1 MLSVIAI
8 GGMGKTALAWYWL
21 MEDIVGSDEQP
32 RKVVWW
38 SFYDYESGFGR
49 FLKKAIEY
57 FSDDEV
63 DWNSLESRRDQMEFL
78 YKLLCDTRFLLVFDG
93 VERVLRA
100 YYNLGSPYQGDE
112 IKEDERGDFRACIE
126 PNCGMFL
133 QWLASGNLRTKTLFT
148 SRLYPKELEDLDSC
162 LRKDLEQMDK
172 KDAVDFFYRQ
182 GVKGTRAEIEM
193 ACDSVGYHPL
203 SLRLLS
209 GMIVHDPK
217 NPGDI
222 QEWLKYNLIPELKGK
237 EGHNILE
244 LAYNSLDEKKQR
256 FISRLSAFRN
266 PMDYD
271 AVSIFNLFG
280 SEEKFNE
287 VLIELEERGMLFRD
301 EKSSKFDLH
310 PIVRKYCYDRLKDKK
325 SIHLILEDY
334 FALMPGCGLIPDP
347 EEKIN
352 SVEDLVPLIEFYYHI
367 VRAGRYETAM
377 VLYYHRLHY
386 ALYYKFGEYQTI
398 IELLRA
404 LFPDGEDKLP
414 KLREDYLAWT
424 LNSLG
429 VSYSI
434 SGQSRWAKPLF
445 KKQITIREKRG
456 EKKNLVTGLGNLA
469 GDQILTGE
477 FDAAEA
483 NLRRVIEIG
492 RGIKDVFEEAVGH
505 RDLGLLLTYRGKFE
519 ESENELISA
528 LELLTK
534 SDFAQS
540 QCVLWTYHSSR
551 ALLMLNADEVLK
563 YALKACE
570 LADVKHHVRDI
581 IRVEYFLGAA
591 HLMKGNFV
599 ETEKHLTEALAQ
611 ERKINLVEFEPDIL
625 LEFAKL
631 LFRQNHKEEAL
642 KYADEALQIADRCE
656 YRLKQ
661 ADIHNFLAEF
671 YLDAGDLKLAKEHGE
686 IAKER
691 AECGYKPALEKAEKL
706 LNEIERR

>member
-1 MLSVIAI
+1 
-8 GGMGKTALAWYWL
+8 
-21 MEDIVGSDEQP
+21 
-32 RKVVWW
+32 
-38 SFYDYESGFGR
+38 
-49 FLKKAIEY
+49 
-57 FSDDEV
+57 
-63 DWNSLESRRDQMEFL
+63 MEFL
-78 YKLLCDTRFLLVFDG
+78 YKILCDNRFLLVLDG

-133 QWLASGNLRTKTLFT
+133 QWLASGKPRTKTLLT
-148 SRLYPKELEDLDSC
+148 SRLYPKELDDLAGC
-162 LRKDLEQMDK
+162 LRKDLEQMEK
-172 KDAVDFFYRQ
+172 EDAVAFFHRQ

-203 SLRLLS
+203 YLRLLS
-209 GMIVHDPK
+209 GVIVHYPK

-244 LAYNSLDEKKQR
+244 VAYNSLDEKKQA
-256 FISRLSAFRN
+256 FMSRLSAFRN

-271 AVSIFNLFG
+271 AVSILNLFG
-280 SEEKFNE
+280 SEENFND
-287 VLIELEERGMLFRD
+287 VLIELVDRGMLFRE
-301 EKSSKFDLH
+301 EKSNKFDLH
-310 PIVRKYCYDRLKDKK
+310 PIVRKYCYDRLEDKK
-325 SIHLILEDY
+325 NIHLILGDY

-352 SVEDLVPLIEFYYHI
+352 SVEDLVPVIEFYYHI
-367 VRAGRYETAM
+367 VRAGMYETAM
-377 VLYYHRLHY
+377 VLYYHRVHY

-414 KLREDYLAWT
+414 KLREDYL
-424 LNSLG
+424 

-540 QCVLWTYHSSR
+540 QCVLWTLWTYHSSR
-551 ALLMLNADEVLK
+551 ALLMSNADEVLK

-570 LADVKHHVRDI
+570 LADVKHHVRDF
-581 IRVEYFLGAA
+581 IRAEYLLGAA
-591 HLMKGNFV
+591 HLLKGNFV
-599 ETEKHLTEALAQ
+599 EAEKHLTEALTRD
-611 ERKINLVEFEPDIL
+611 RKINLVELEPDIL

-631 LFRQNHKEEAL
+631 RFKQKRKEEAL
-642 KYADEALQIADRCE
+642 EFADEALQIADRCE

-671 YLDAGDLKLAKEHGE
+671 YLAADDFDKAKEHGE

-691 AECGYKPALEKAEKL
+691 TACGYKPALAKAEKL
-706 LNEIERR
+706 LNDIERR

>member
-1 MLSVIAI
+1 
-8 GGMGKTALAWYWL
+8 
-21 MEDIVGSDEQP
+21 
-32 RKVVWW
+32 
-38 SFYDYESGFGR
+38 
-49 FLKKAIEY
+49 
-57 FSDDEV
+57 
-63 DWNSLESRRDQMEFL
+63 
-78 YKLLCDTRFLLVFDG
+78 
-93 VERVLRA
+93 
-100 YYNLGSPYQGDE
+100 
-112 IKEDERGDFRACIE
+112 
-126 PNCGMFL
+126 
-133 QWLASGNLRTKTLFT
+133 
-148 SRLYPKELEDLDSC
+148 
-162 LRKDLEQMDK
+162 
-172 KDAVDFFYRQ
+172 
-182 GVKGTRAEIEM
+182 
-193 ACDSVGYHPL
+193 
-203 SLRLLS
+203 
-209 GMIVHDPK
+209 
-217 NPGDI
+217 
-222 QEWLKYNLIPELKGK
+222 
-237 EGHNILE
+237 
-244 LAYNSLDEKKQR
+244 
-256 FISRLSAFRN
+256 
-266 PMDYD
+266 MDYD

-599 ETEKHLTEALAQ
+599 
-611 ERKINLVEFEPDIL
+611 
-625 LEFAKL
+625 
-631 LFRQNHKEEAL
+631 
-642 KYADEALQIADRCE
+642 
-656 YRLKQ
+656 
-661 ADIHNFLAEF
+661 
-671 YLDAGDLKLAKEHGE
+671 
-686 IAKER
+686 
-691 AECGYKPALEKAEKL
+691 
-706 LNEIERR
+706 